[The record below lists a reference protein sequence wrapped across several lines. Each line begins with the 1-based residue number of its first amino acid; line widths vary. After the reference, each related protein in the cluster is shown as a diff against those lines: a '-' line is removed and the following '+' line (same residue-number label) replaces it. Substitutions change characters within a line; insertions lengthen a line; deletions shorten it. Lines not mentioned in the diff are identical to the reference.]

1 MRRGVKA
8 EREIFE
14 LYLKILVELQ
24 LVPSTVR
31 SSEDTILNLANMV
44 LMVPDFPMMDVNT

>member
-24 LVPSTVR
+24 LR
-31 SSEDTILNLANMV
+31 SKHCEKQ
-44 LMVPDFPMMDVNT
+44 